1 MVPLAALQIRIY
13 FFSAVL
19 IAVRYGVNVS
29 GEPHKVPGIFLGTLG
44 AIFVSRVYVVS
55 MMRITFR

>member
-13 FFSAVL
+13 FSL
-19 IAVRYGVNVS
+19 LSLLRSDTVNVS